1 MPLLRMEK
9 PNLKVSQYRC
19 VDRVCTVLG
28 AFACWQRHSILN
40 VAMLWPGVFVARL
53 VICTLPVSGVR
64 PECTGVIQVC
74 GCAGCAQ
81 PWGPSACWRIHS
93 VRNAAGV

>member
-19 VDRVCTVLG
+19 V
-28 AFACWQRHSILN
+28 HSIGGVCLLAETLN
-40 VAMLWPGVFVARL
+40 TERSNVVPGMFVARL
-53 VICTLPVSGVR
+53 VICTLPVSGIR
-64 PECTGVIQVC
+64 PECTREIQVC

-81 PWGPSACWRIHS
+81 PWGPSACWQIHS

>member
-40 VAMLWPGVFVARL
+40 VAMLCLECLWPG
-53 VICTLPVSGVR
+53 
-64 PECTGVIQVC
+64 
-74 GCAGCAQ
+74 
-81 PWGPSACWRIHS
+81 W
-93 VRNAAGV
+93 